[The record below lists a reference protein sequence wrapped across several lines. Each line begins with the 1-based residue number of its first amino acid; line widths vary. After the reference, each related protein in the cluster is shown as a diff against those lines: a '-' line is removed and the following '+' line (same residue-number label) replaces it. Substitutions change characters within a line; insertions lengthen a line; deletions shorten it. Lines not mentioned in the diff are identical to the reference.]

1 MLSLF
6 AQGHACAR
14 IGDMEALHRF
24 LDLMRLPVR
33 LVIGALGALAV
44 FFVAPD
50 SWLSAVGILHYKP
63 TEKTSFG
70 ILLLV
75 LIGSIFASVAGAVLE
90 KHQTRRFLH
99 SKREMLEA
107 LSEEEKSLLRKY
119 IVRGTKTLHL
129 PLNHGVVQG
138 LVHTEVIY
146 RATTVSNPDY
156 GATAFAYNLQP
167 WAWKYLKAHP
177 EILGPADEGGP
188 GDEE

>member
-1 MLSLF
+1 
-6 AQGHACAR
+6 
-14 IGDMEALHRF
+14 
-24 LDLMRLPVR
+24 MRLPIR

-50 SWLSAVGILHYKP
+50 SWLSAVGLLQYKP

-75 LIGSIFASVAGAVLE
+75 LIGSIFASAAGATLD

-99 SKREMLEA
+99 GKREMLNA
-107 LSEEEKSLLRKY
+107 LSDEEKTLLRLY
-119 IVRGTKTLHL
+119 IAHNTKTLHL
-129 PLNHGVVQG
+129 SLDDGVVQG
-138 LVHTEVIY
+138 LVHAEVLY
-146 RATTVSNPDY
+146 RATTVSNPEY

-177 EILGPADEGGP
+177 EILEQADEGRS
-188 GDEE
+188 